1 MSEQYNGIIGE
12 SVRMKEVDCI
22 FSIAFSRD
30 VQRILFKTSLVLVP
44 ANLYSVKIPTFSL
57 FYKAS
62 YQL

>member
-1 MSEQYNGIIGE
+1 MLEQYNGIIGE

-22 FSIAFSRD
+22 FSIAFFRD
-30 VQRILFKTSLVLVP
+30 AQRILFKISLVLVP
-44 ANLYSVKIPTFSL
+44 ANLYSVKIRTFSL